1 MPRFVKRKQRWYEVS
16 VGVDTEQLDRCCEI
30 MFGHTDWEFVDS
42 KILRRHD
49 DENYTVVLFHHE
61 DTRKEEE

>member
-1 MPRFVKRKQRWYEVS
+1 MLLNPKEE
-16 VGVDTEQLDRCCEI
+16 TEYLDYACNQ

-61 DTRKEEE
+61 DTNCEEE